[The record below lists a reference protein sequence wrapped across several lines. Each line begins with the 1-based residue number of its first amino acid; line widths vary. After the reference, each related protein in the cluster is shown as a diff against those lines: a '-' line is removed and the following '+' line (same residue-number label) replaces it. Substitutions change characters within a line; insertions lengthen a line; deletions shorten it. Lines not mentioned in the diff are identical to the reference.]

1 MYIVKATPQKTW
13 FAGYG
18 KDQYVY
24 VAEKGT
30 DDKFLGGAYIVESEE
45 DLNR

>member
-1 MYIVKATPQKTW
+1 MTPTTTW

-18 KDQYVY
+18 KDQCVF

-30 DDKFLGGAYIVESEE
+30 EDKFLGGAYIVESEE
-45 DLNR
+45 DLER